1 MNWLASDAGMVGK
14 LIIKDWQVY
23 QKQLAGF
30 VAGLLLMHL
39 GRSRIHI
46 RRCRRYEGWR
56 SRWAQYH

>member
-30 VAGLLLMHL
+30 VAGLLLDL
-39 GRSRIHI
+39 GLVGMVTPLLAAS
-46 RRCRRYEGWR
+46 G
-56 SRWAQYH
+56 SLLLLVLLLV